1 MAFQFFHLNSWSV
14 EYFLSSQMGQSDG
27 IFLSTVQ
34 PWKYLFGLQ
43 VPEAIS
49 CQALKTFS
57 LCIWSILFGQRLKRN
72 LMQVSRAIS
81 LLRFLLLVP
90 CSASFGSFAV
100 LNFDLIPLQLREA
113 TVIYLASTTSS
124 VQKVPPGRKLE
135 KLCGSPYIFLF
146 FQGITVLHCL
156 LSKILSIALY
166 IYNILYRIY
175 SVIHIYYPVY
185 DIQFYPVPHTLLWLE
200 TDVFVTA
207 NL

>member
-1 MAFQFFHLNSWSV
+1 
-14 EYFLSSQMGQSDG
+14 
-27 IFLSTVQ
+27 
-34 PWKYLFGLQ
+34 
-43 VPEAIS
+43 
-49 CQALKTFS
+49 
-57 LCIWSILFGQRLKRN
+57 
-72 LMQVSRAIS
+72 MQVSRAIS

-166 IYNILYRIY
+166 IYITYCIEYILLYIFIY
-175 SVIHIYYPVY
+175 IYV
-185 DIQFYPVPHTLLWLE
+185 IQFMTVNFMHQLHWAKGCPGSC
-200 TDVFVTA
+200 
-207 NL
+207 